1 MRYRVLL
8 PAAGRPH
15 LIYFSHLH
23 SDDDQAR
30 RLVAEK

>member
-1 MRYRVLL
+1 L

-15 LIYFSHLH
+15 PIYFSHLNA
-23 SDDDQAR
+23 DDDQAR